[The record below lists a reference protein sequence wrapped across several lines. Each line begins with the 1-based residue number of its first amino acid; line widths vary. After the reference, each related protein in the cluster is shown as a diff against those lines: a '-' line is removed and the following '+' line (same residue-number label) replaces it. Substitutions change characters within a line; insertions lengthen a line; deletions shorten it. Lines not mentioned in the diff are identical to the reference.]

1 MSKTTHT
8 ITLNSTKSKRIVKR
22 LALYAFSSLRYT
34 TNSASK
40 IPSVL
45 SVAASD
51 VRDAW
56 RESANQKA

>member
-8 ITLNSTKSKRIVKR
+8 ITLKSTESKRFVKL
-22 LALYAFSSLRYT
+22 LALYAFSTLRHT
-34 TNSASK
+34 TNNASK
-40 IPSVL
+40 IPSAL
-45 SVAASD
+45 SDAASD

>member
-8 ITLNSTKSKRIVKR
+8 ITLKSTESKRFVKR
-22 LALYAFSSLRYT
+22 LALYAFSTLRYT
-34 TNSASK
+34 TSSASK
-40 IPSVL
+40 IPGVL
-45 SVAASD
+45 SVVASD